1 GLQFDGEV
9 DVFTPIGQST
19 EPRMKYRGAYFLHV
33 LARLRNHTTF
43 AQAQTELTLFSQ
55 NLAKQYPD
63 TNTGMTLAPHLLQS
77 ELVQDVRPTLWLLL
91 GAVSLVLLIA
101 CVNVA
106 SLLLTRVVSREHEF
120 VLRLALGAPPWLL
133 VRQCFIE
140 SGILGICGGLAG
152 LLLAT
157 LGTRPF
163 L

>member
-1 GLQFDGEV
+1 
-9 DVFTPIGQST
+9 
-19 EPRMKYRGAYFLHV
+19 
-33 LARLRNHTTF
+33 
-43 AQAQTELTLFSQ
+43 SQ

-63 TNTGMTLAPHLLQS
+63 SNAGLTFVPHSLQS

-120 VLRLALGAPPWLL
+120 ALRLALGAPGWLL

-163 L
+163 LRFWPGRLPRAEEVQVDWRVLVFALSLSILTALIFGLMPA